1 MGLFFS
7 KNNNFEKML
16 EMESKISNME
26 IKIEKSKEF
35 HNSFFSNFIFF
46 SFIIEIFLILIS
58 IYKSFSS
65 NTMFE
70 NSWCYLLCILFS
82 ILFYIVSTLYR
93 FFSGSLI
100 RFYENKLNNLI
111 IGFEKILNDIKVE
124 TDFETILKYENIL
137 KKKKCNNRVQQ
148 ENLKP
153 QQLQQPQQPGKSQKT
168 QQPEK
173 PQIINQNVQKLQK
186 TPQNSKNKWW
196 FDQIIEFLIS
206 FGSTSKSPLVC
217 KNCGSFNGYVP
228 GAKVSGIKFLC
239 IECHFFNSYSLNNI
253 NEKWFGKLIDFLKF
267 R

>member
-1 MGLFFS
+1 
-7 KNNNFEKML
+7 
-16 EMESKISNME
+16 
-26 IKIEKSKEF
+26 
-35 HNSFFSNFIFF
+35 
-46 SFIIEIFLILIS
+46 
-58 IYKSFSS
+58 
-65 NTMFE
+65 MFE

-100 RFYENKLNNLI
+100 RFYENKLNSLI

-153 QQLQQPQQPGKSQKT
+153 QQLQQPQQPGKSQLP

-173 PQIINQNVQKLQK
+173 PQIINQNVLKLQK

-206 FGSTSKSPLVC
+206 FGSTSESPLVC
-217 KNCGSFNGYVP
+217 KMVMYLVLRSQALNQNVKEKKNYYDNDNDSNSDSDSNAYIPDEYLINNNYSFDI
-228 GAKVSGIKFLC
+228 S
-239 IECHFFNSYSLNNI
+239 NSEESVDYM
-253 NEKWFGKLIDFLKF
+253 
-267 R
+267 